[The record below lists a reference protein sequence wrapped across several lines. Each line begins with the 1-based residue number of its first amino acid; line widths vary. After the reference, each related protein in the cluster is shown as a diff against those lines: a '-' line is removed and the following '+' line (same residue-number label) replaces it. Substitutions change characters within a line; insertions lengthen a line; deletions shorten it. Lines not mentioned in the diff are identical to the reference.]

1 MILEFSVENYRSFK
15 EKQTLSMIPDEG
27 KEESMDNIITIDD
40 KFKILKSA
48 VIYGANASGK
58 SNFIKA
64 FQALRDLIIKSAD
77 SEPDSEF
84 DAYDPYAF
92 SAETGSK
99 STVFEINF
107 LLENIRYFYSVAVQS
122 SFVLHENLSFYPRGK
137 ETKLFSRKKQEFKWG
152 ESLKGQ
158 RAVVADLTAENQ
170 LFLSKAA
177 RNNITQLAKI
187 HHFFSQSCL
196 VIPVLDKWHIDTVY
210 SNRLMKEFLEVQ
222 DNETFISN
230 FKSFLK
236 SFDVGIV
243 DITIEKNEDKLS
255 LSDYKISAKHYLYNE
270 KKDIIGSLFRSFNE
284 ESTGTRKLFVLG
296 GLILQA
302 LMNGKVII
310 VDEFERSLHPLI
322 SSYIINMFNDPK
334 INTNGAQLIIATHD
348 TNLLTNNDFRRDQI
362 WIVEK
367 DQTGVSKLF
376 SVTDIKGVRDDIPF
390 EKWYLSGRFGGVP
403 NIESLNFELTYKHE
417 AD

>member
-15 EKQTLSMIPDEG
+15 GKQTLSMIPDDG
-27 KEESMDNIITIDD
+27 KEEYPDNIISIGN
-40 KFKILKSA
+40 KFKVLKSA
-48 VIYGANASGK
+48 IIYGANASGK

-92 SAETGSK
+92 NAETGSK

-107 LLENIRYFYSVAVQS
+107 LLENIRYFYSVALQS

-137 ETKLFSRKKQEFKWG
+137 ETKLFSRQKQEFKWG

-187 HHFFSQSCL
+187 YHFFSQSCL

-210 SNRLMKEFLEVQ
+210 SNRLMKEFLEAQ

-236 SFDVGIV
+236 SFDTGIV

-270 KKDIIGSLFRSFNE
+270 KKDITGSLFRSFNE
-284 ESTGTRKLFVLG
+284 ESTGTRRLFVLG

-322 SSYIINMFNDPK
+322 SSYIINMFNDSK
-334 INTNGAQLIIATHD
+334 VNTNNAQLIVATHD

-367 DQTGVSKLF
+367 DQTGVSELF